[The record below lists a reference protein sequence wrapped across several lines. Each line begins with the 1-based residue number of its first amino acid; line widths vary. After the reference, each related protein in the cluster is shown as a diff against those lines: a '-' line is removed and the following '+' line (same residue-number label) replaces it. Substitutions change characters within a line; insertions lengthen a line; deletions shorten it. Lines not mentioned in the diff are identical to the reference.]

1 MQRLRPWQRQPDR
14 AKEVVFLEFWY
25 PKSQVPNFVAYFL
38 ERLARSFSDQ
48 RAYSASSKL
57 DFDFGT

>member
-1 MQRLRPWQRQPDR
+1 MRRLRPWQRQPDR
-14 AKEVVFLEFWY
+14 AQEVVFLEFWC
-25 PKSQVPNFVAYFL
+25 PKSKVPIFVTYFL
-38 ERLARSFSDQ
+38 ERLARSFSDH